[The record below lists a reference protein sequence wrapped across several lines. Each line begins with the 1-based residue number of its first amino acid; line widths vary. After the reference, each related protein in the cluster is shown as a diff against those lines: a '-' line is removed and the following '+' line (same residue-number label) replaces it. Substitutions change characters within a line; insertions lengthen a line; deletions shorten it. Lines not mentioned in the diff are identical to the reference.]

1 MTAKTARK
9 PATSP
14 YAGLGSILGS
24 SPLANLVE
32 DAPQSYS
39 MVAIADVTVNK
50 QDREEF
56 EDEENKLS
64 DLADNIKKHGVLQPI
79 LLRKMADGYEL
90 VAGERRLRASVI
102 AGLDRIPAVIRTM
115 TDAQK
120 KEAQFVENIQ
130 RKNLTQIEEA
140 RKIQSEIDEL
150 GSTDAFLAKYNK
162 QRPWLSKTLSLL
174 KLPEESRRL
183 VTENISAD
191 LEVISKVRQIE
202 KVNPAAAKEVV
213 NTLKKGRGKEDARKT
228 AEAALKL
235 VKPSKKAG
243 KEAASKP
250 AGGGEAAA
258 TQNFADAKS
267 ASNGT
272 KNFADA
278 KIDGAPVFTP
288 VAALDALYAQ
298 LSFPG
303 GTVKKALGSLS
314 ESDRTDVGAWLY
326 TFYDAGRH
334 TTKGKASRAELV
346 ANAVLQ
352 GLANNE
358 FAPSG
363 SGALALAAF
372 LHGTDDDT
380 EYELSAVLKAAIRS
394 K

>member
-9 PATSP
+9 PATSA
-14 YAGLGSILGS
+14 YAGLGSMLGS

-39 MVAIADVTVNK
+39 MVAIAEITVTK

-56 EDEENKLS
+56 EDDENQLS
-64 DLADNIKKHGVLQPI
+64 DLAANIKKHGVLQPI
-79 LLRKMADGYEL
+79 LLRKMAGGYEL
-90 VAGERRLRASVI
+90 VAGERRLRASVL

-120 KEAQFVENIQ
+120 KEAQFIENIQ

-213 NTLKKGRGKEDARKT
+213 DTLKKGRGKEDARKT
-228 AEAALKL
+228 AETALKL
-235 VKPSKKAG
+235 VKPSKKAA
-243 KEAASKP
+243 KEAQP
-250 AGGGEAAA
+250 ILAA
-258 TQNFADAKS
+258 TVDAPTTENFADAKS
-267 ASNGT
+267 EGAGE
-272 KNFADA
+272 NFADA
-278 KIDGAPVFTP
+278 KLTAAPVFTP
-288 VAALDALYAQ
+288 ASALNKLYADLQ
-298 LSFPG
+298 QSG
-303 GTVKKALGSLS
+303 ATVKKTLGGLS

-334 TTKGKASRAELV
+334 AVAGGNRAESM
-346 ANAVLQ
+346 AGAVLH

-358 FAPSG
+358 FSG
-363 SGALALAAF
+363 SGTGALALVAF
-372 LHGTDDDT
+372 LHGAEGET
-380 EYELSAVLKAAIRS
+380 EYDLTAVLKTALPRS